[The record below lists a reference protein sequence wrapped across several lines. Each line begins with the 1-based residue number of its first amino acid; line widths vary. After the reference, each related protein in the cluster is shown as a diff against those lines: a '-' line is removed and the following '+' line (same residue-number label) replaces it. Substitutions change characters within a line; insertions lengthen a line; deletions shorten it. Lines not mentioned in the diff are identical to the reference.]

1 MWFIPEQG
9 NGDQEIQITILD
21 IVGTSSCHGGTAVI
35 MNNFANIL

>member
-9 NGDQEIQITILD
+9 NGDQEIQINLD
-21 IVGTSSCHGGTAVI
+21 IVGTSSCDGGTAVI